1 MRIGQSTVE
10 LASARQASTSD
21 STRATL
27 QAWVGNRPSSGLA
40 ATLAAS
46 GRNDLAA
53 ITRISSQAFVSART
67 SAEAAARAAAS
78 RSAAAAAARQLLAS
92 ANADRSTA
100 ATAVADPSDPA
111 VSDPNL
117 SVLILLI
124 ERLTGRKVRLIHP
137 GDVPTDA
144 DAGAAAAGR
153 QAATKVAAG
162 QASQPANQ
170 SAGWGVAVHVE
181 QVHRETETTAYSAS
195 GSVQTADGRAMAFD
209 FQVSMHRE
217 ETRTAT
223 VDMLAGD
230 AARKVDPI
238 ALNLSGGPVSLSA
251 TRAAFDIDANGTTE
265 QIALPAA
272 GTYFLALDRNGNG
285 TIDGGGEL
293 FGPLSG
299 NGFAELRALDGDGNG
314 WIDEADASFAT
325 LRLWSGPDAETTSLS
340 AAGVGALYVGASV
353 GTQFEVKAPSG
364 ESLGQVVSSGVYLAE
379 DGTPGAMQQ
388 VDLTA

>member
-1 MRIGQSTVE
+1 MRIGQSTVA

-53 ITRISSQAFVSART
+53 ITRISSQAFASARA
-67 SAEAAARAAAS
+67 SAEAS
-78 RSAAAAAARQLLAS
+78 ARQLLAS

-100 ATAVADPSDPA
+100 TTAVADPSDPA

-144 DAGAAAAGR
+144 DARAAAGR
-153 QAATKVAAG
+153 PAAATVAAG
-162 QASQPANQ
+162 QASQPTNQ
-170 SAGWGVAVHVE
+170 AAGWGVAVHVE
-181 QVHRETETTAYSAS
+181 QVHQETETTAYSAS
-195 GSVQTADGRAMAFD
+195 GSVQTADGRTMAFD

-223 VDMLAGD
+223 LDMLAGD

-238 ALNLSGGPVSLSA
+238 ALSLNGGPVSLSS

-272 GTYFLALDRNGNG
+272 GTYFLALDCNGNG

-353 GTQFEVKAPSG
+353 ATQFEVKAPSG

>member
-1 MRIGQSTVE
+1 MRIGQSTVA

-53 ITRISSQAFVSART
+53 ITRISSQAFASARA
-67 SAEAAARAAAS
+67 SAGAS
-78 RSAAAAAARQLLAS
+78 ARQLLAS

-100 ATAVADPSDPA
+100 TTAVADPSDPA

-137 GDVPTDA
+137 GEVPTDA
-144 DAGAAAAGR
+144 DARAAAGR
-153 QAATKVAAG
+153 PAAATVAAG
-162 QASQPANQ
+162 QASQPTNQ
-170 SAGWGVAVHVE
+170 AAGWGVAVHVE
-181 QVHRETETTAYSAS
+181 QVHQETETTAYSAS
-195 GSVQTADGRAMAFD
+195 GSVQTADGRTMAFD

-223 VDMLAGD
+223 LDMLAGD

-238 ALNLSGGPVSLSA
+238 ALSLNGGPVSLSS

-272 GTYFLALDRNGNG
+272 GTYFLALDCNGNG

-353 GTQFEVKAPSG
+353 ATQFEVKAPSG